1 MARGLRTDR
10 DALSPFLQ
18 VLVLLVAMGV
28 FIAVFY
34 VVYVKQPPA
43 VVTPRTAE
51 TGDTVDIAYV
61 GTFGDPG
68 FADSGKVFDTSL
80 RPVAVDNVSYPKAL
94 SFSWRASWTN
104 LTFAIGSGSVIRGFD
119 EGVLGMKVGDIR
131 RIVVPPAEGYGLPD
145 PEKVFERPLL
155 QEVPVRAVMNA
166 TEFRD
171 KFGISA
177 SNGII
182 VTDPF
187 WRWNVTVAM
196 SGNVVTTTNSPLVG
210 DRVRPYG
217 AWDGW
222 VASIDDA
229 ADNGTGIVYVQ
240 HDLTAD
246 DAVRILASDGGQ
258 RFIVTAVDTLRG
270 VYVADYNQE
279 VVGRTLVFDVTL
291 NSITRP

>member
-10 DALSPFLQ
+10 DARSPFLQ
-18 VLVLLVAMGV
+18 ALVLLVAMGV
-28 FIAVFY
+28 LIAVFY
-34 VVYVKQPPA
+34 VLYVKQPPA

-51 TGDTVDIAYV
+51 TGDTVDLAYV

-68 FADSGKVFDTSL
+68 FADSGRVFDTSL
-80 RPVAVDNVSYPKAL
+80 RSVALDNVSYPKAL
-94 SFSWRASWTN
+94 SFSWRATWTN
-104 LTFAIGSGSVIRGFD
+104 LTFEIGSGSVIKGFD
-119 EGVLGMKVGDIR
+119 EGALGMKVGDVR
-131 RIVVPPAEGYGLPD
+131 RIVVPPAEGYGPSD
-145 PEKVFERPLL
+145 PAKVFERPLL
-155 QEVPVRAVMNA
+155 QEVPARAVMNDTA
-166 TEFRD
+166 FRD

-177 SNGII
+177 SDGII

-187 WRWNVTVAM
+187 WRWNVTVTV
-196 SGNVVTTTNSPLVG
+196 SGNVVTTTNSPSVG

-217 AWDGW
+217 AWDAR
-222 VASIDDA
+222 VVSIDDA

-246 DAVRILASDGGQ
+246 DAVRVLATDGGRQ
-258 RFIVTAVDTLRG
+258 FIVTAVDAVRG

>member
-10 DALSPFLQ
+10 HALSPFVQ
-18 VLVLLVAMGV
+18 VIVLLVAMGV
-28 FIAVFY
+28 LIAVFY

-43 VVTPRTAE
+43 VVTPRAAE
-51 TGDTVDIAYV
+51 TGDAVDIAYV

-80 RPVAVDNVSYPKAL
+80 RSVALDNVSYPKAL
-94 SFSWRASWTN
+94 SFSWRSTWTN
-104 LTFAIGSGSVIRGFD
+104 LTFSIGSGSVIKGFD
-119 EGVLGMKVGDIR
+119 DGVLGMRVGDVR
-131 RIVVPPAEGYGLPD
+131 RIVVPSDKGYGPSD
-145 PEKVFERPLL
+145 PAKVFERPLL
-155 QEVPVRAVMNA
+155 QEVPVRAVMNDTA
-166 TEFRD
+166 FRD

-177 SNGII
+177 SDGII

-187 WRWNVTVAM
+187 WRWNVTVTV
-196 SGNVVTTTNSPLVG
+196 SGNIVTTTNSPLVG

-217 AWDGW
+217 AWDAR

-246 DAVRILASDGGQ
+246 DTVRILANDGGQ
-258 RFIVTAVDTLRG
+258 RFIVTAVDTVRG

-279 VVGRTLVFDVTL
+279 VVGRTLVFDIAL